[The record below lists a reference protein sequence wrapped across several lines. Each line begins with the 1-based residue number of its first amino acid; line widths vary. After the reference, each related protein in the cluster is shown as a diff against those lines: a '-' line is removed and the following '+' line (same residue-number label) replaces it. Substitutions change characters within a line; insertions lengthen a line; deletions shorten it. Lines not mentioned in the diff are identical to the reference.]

1 MWVPESMNWW
11 VVLGWVFWGALVFL
25 TVWAVRGSTEQS
37 SEGEGDSLD
46 IAKKRYARG
55 DISKEE
61 FEQIK
66 EDLA

>member
-1 MWVPESMNWW
+1 M
-11 VVLGWVFWGALVFL
+11 FL